1 MKKDRQEPRIENVYQ
16 LEGRVPVA
24 KAIPF
29 GLQHVLAMFVANIA
43 PLIIIASVAV
53 YNGQPFSVIETAR
66 LLQNCMLIAGIGTML
81 QLYPVWKIGSGLP
94 VVMGLSFTFL
104 AACMTAASQDYGVM
118 VGAIIVGG
126 VFEGILGLTAKYWRK
141 IISPIL
147 SACVVVSIGLS
158 ILNVGVS
165 SFGSSA
171 KYPLGSWQ
179 NLLVAAITL
188 AAALIFHTT
197 LKGVAKQLYVLLGM
211 IVGYVVAVCF
221 GMVDFAGMTQTIR
234 ELGVVAVPQ
243 LFAYTPK
250 FQMGTILS
258 FCLVFIVSAVETI
271 GDTTA
276 TCTGGLGRDITD
288 KEISGSLCV
297 DGFASALS
305 GGVFGCSPITSFSQN
320 VGLISM
326 THVVN
331 RFTIMFGALA
341 MILGGLFPPIGAFFT
356 TLPDCVLGGCTVIM
370 FGSIMMSGIRMMQ
383 DAGLDQRNVLIAA
396 TSLCLGVGVTQV
408 EGFFDNLPPV
418 FGEIFA
424 GNMVAGVFVV
434 GLILELC
441 LAQGPQALRD
451 PVKIG
456 NFFRLCAADSRLR
469 RFFRVRRK
477 SILYLADMKRRP
489 AAQSNSVAG
498 DKIQKQG

>member
-1 MKKDRQEPRIENVYQ
+1 MKKPDQEPRIENVYR
-16 LEGRVPVA
+16 LDGRVPIA

-53 YNGQPFSVIETAR
+53 YNGEPFTAIGTAR
-66 LLQNCMLIAGIGTML
+66 LLQNCMLIAGIGTLL
-81 QLYPVWKIGSGLP
+81 QLYPIWKIGSGLP
-94 VVMGLSFTFL
+94 VVMGVSFTFL
-104 AACMTAASQDYGVM
+104 AACMATASQDYGIM
-118 VGAIIVGG
+118 IGAIIVGG
-126 VFEGILGLTAKYWRK
+126 VFEGILGLTAKYWRRF
-141 IISPIL
+141 ISPIL

-165 SFGSSA
+165 SFGSSSA
-171 KYPLGSWQ
+171 YPLGSWQ
-179 NLLVAAITL
+179 NLLVATITL
-188 AAALIFHTT
+188 VSALVFHTT

-211 IVGYVVAVCF
+211 IVGYVVSIFF
-221 GMVDFAGMTQTIR
+221 GMVDFSAMGDTVS
-234 ELGVVAVPQ
+234 ELGIVAIPQ
-243 LFAYTPK
+243 LCAFKPQ
-250 FQMGTILS
+250 FQLGAILS

-276 TCTGGLGRDITD
+276 CCTGGVGRDITA
-288 KEISGSLCV
+288 EEVSGSLCV

-370 FGSIMMSGIRMMQ
+370 FGSIMMSGVRMMH
-383 DAGLDQRNVLIAA
+383 DAGMTPRNTLIAA
-396 TSLCLGVGVTQV
+396 TSICLGVGVTQV
-408 EGFFDNLPPV
+408 DGFFNNLPAFIGDV
-418 FGEIFA
+418 FA

-434 GLILELC
+434 GLLMDIFL
-441 LAQGPQALRD
+441 PRD
-451 PVKIG
+451 PK
-456 NFFRLCAADSRLR
+456 CYDS
-469 RFFRVRRK
+469 
-477 SILYLADMKRRP
+477 M
-489 AAQSNSVAG
+489 
-498 DKIQKQG
+498 

>member
-1 MKKDRQEPRIENVYQ
+1 MKKPDQEPRIENVYR
-16 LEGRVPVA
+16 LDGRVPIA

-53 YNGQPFSVIETAR
+53 YNGEPFTAIGTAR
-66 LLQNCMLIAGIGTML
+66 LLQNCMLIAGIGTLL
-81 QLYPVWKIGSGLP
+81 QLYPIWKIGSGLP
-94 VVMGLSFTFL
+94 VVMGVSFTFL
-104 AACMTAASQDYGVM
+104 AACMATASQDYGIM
-118 VGAIIVGG
+118 IGAIIVGG
-126 VFEGILGLTAKYWRK
+126 IFEGILGLTAKYWRRF
-141 IISPIL
+141 ISPIL

-165 SFGSSA
+165 SFGSSSA
-171 KYPLGSWQ
+171 YPLGSWQ
-179 NLLVAAITL
+179 NLLVATITL
-188 AAALIFHTT
+188 VSALVFHTT

-211 IVGYVVAVCF
+211 IVGYVVSIFF
-221 GMVDFAGMTQTIR
+221 GMVDFSAMGDTVS
-234 ELGVVAVPQ
+234 ELGIVAIPQ
-243 LFAYTPK
+243 LCAFKPQ
-250 FQMGTILS
+250 FQLGAILS

-276 TCTGGLGRDITD
+276 CCTGGVGRDITA
-288 KEISGSLCV
+288 EEVSGSLCV

-370 FGSIMMSGIRMMQ
+370 FGSIMMSGVRMMH
-383 DAGLDQRNVLIAA
+383 DAGMTPRNTLIAA
-396 TSLCLGVGVTQV
+396 TSICLGVGVTQV
-408 EGFFDNLPPV
+408 DGFFNNLPAFIGDV
-418 FGEIFA
+418 FA

-434 GLILELC
+434 GLIMDLL
-441 LAQGPQALRD
+441 LPRD
-451 PVKIG
+451 PKCYDG
-456 NFFRLCAADSRLR
+456 
-469 RFFRVRRK
+469 
-477 SILYLADMKRRP
+477 M
-489 AAQSNSVAG
+489 
-498 DKIQKQG
+498 

>member
-1 MKKDRQEPRIENVYQ
+1 MKNPAQEPRIENVYQ
-16 LEGRVPVA
+16 LEGRVPIA

-29 GLQHVLAMFVANIA
+29 GLQHVLAMFVANVA
-43 PLIIIASVAV
+43 PLIIISSVAV
-53 YNGQPFSVIETAR
+53 YQGEAFTAIETAK
-66 LLQNCMLIAGIGTML
+66 LLQNCMLIAGIGTLL

-94 VVMGLSFTFL
+94 VVMGISFTFL
-104 AACMTAASQDYGVM
+104 AACLATASQDYGIM

-126 VFEGILGLTAKYWRK
+126 CFEGVLGLTAKYWRRL
-141 IISPIL
+141 ISPIV

-165 SFGSSA
+165 SFGSSPA
-171 KYPLGSWQ
+171 YPLGSWQ
-179 NLLVAAITL
+179 NLPVATITL

-211 IVGYVVAVCF
+211 IVGYAVSICF
-221 GMVDFAGMTQTIR
+221 GMVDFAAMGDTIR

-243 LFAYTPK
+243 LFAFKPQ
-250 FQMGTILS
+250 FQPGAILS

-276 TCTGGLGRDITD
+276 CCKGGLGRDITAD
-288 KEISGSLCV
+288 EISGSLCV

-341 MILGGLFPPIGAFFT
+341 MILGG
-356 TLPDCVLGGCTVIM
+356 CTVIM
-370 FGSIMMSGIRMMQ
+370 FGSIMMSGVRMMH
-383 DAGLDQRNVLIAA
+383 DAGMDQRNTLIAA
-396 TSLCLGVGVTQV
+396 TSICLGVGVTQV
-408 EGFFDNLPPV
+408 DGFFDQLPG
-418 FGEIFA
+418 FIGDIFA

-434 GLILELC
+434 GLILDLC
-441 LAQGPQALRD
+441 LPRD
-451 PVKIG
+451 P
-456 NFFRLCAADSRLR
+456 SHYT
-469 RFFRVRRK
+469 
-477 SILYLADMKRRP
+477 SM
-489 AAQSNSVAG
+489 
-498 DKIQKQG
+498 

>member
-179 NLLVAAITL
+179 NLLVA
-188 AAALIFHTT
+188 
-197 LKGVAKQLYVLLGM
+197 
-211 IVGYVVAVCF
+211 
-221 GMVDFAGMTQTIR
+221 
-234 ELGVVAVPQ
+234 P
-243 LFAYTPK
+243 
-250 FQMGTILS
+250 
-258 FCLVFIVSAVETI
+258 
-271 GDTTA
+271 
-276 TCTGGLGRDITD
+276 
-288 KEISGSLCV
+288 
-297 DGFASALS
+297 
-305 GGVFGCSPITSFSQN
+305 SPW
-320 VGLISM
+320 
-326 THVVN
+326 
-331 RFTIMFGALA
+331 
-341 MILGGLFPPIGAFFT
+341 
-356 TLPDCVLGGCTVIM
+356 
-370 FGSIMMSGIRMMQ
+370 
-383 DAGLDQRNVLIAA
+383 
-396 TSLCLGVGVTQV
+396 
-408 EGFFDNLPPV
+408 
-418 FGEIFA
+418 
-424 GNMVAGVFVV
+424 
-434 GLILELC
+434 
-441 LAQGPQALRD
+441 
-451 PVKIG
+451 
-456 NFFRLCAADSRLR
+456 R
-469 RFFRVRRK
+469 RR
-477 SILYLADMKRRP
+477 
-489 AAQSNSVAG
+489 
-498 DKIQKQG
+498 